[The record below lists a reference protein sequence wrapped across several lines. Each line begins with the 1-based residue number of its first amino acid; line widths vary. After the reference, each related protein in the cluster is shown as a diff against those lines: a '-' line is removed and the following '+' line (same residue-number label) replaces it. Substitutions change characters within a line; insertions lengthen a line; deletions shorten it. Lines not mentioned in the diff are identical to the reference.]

1 LLNKFK
7 NIKTRDR
14 IEKELA
20 AKYEDVLGRYNDEI
34 EEMKKLYN

>member
-1 LLNKFK
+1 MLNKFR

-14 IEKELA
+14 IERELS

-34 EEMKKLYN
+34 EEMKKLYH